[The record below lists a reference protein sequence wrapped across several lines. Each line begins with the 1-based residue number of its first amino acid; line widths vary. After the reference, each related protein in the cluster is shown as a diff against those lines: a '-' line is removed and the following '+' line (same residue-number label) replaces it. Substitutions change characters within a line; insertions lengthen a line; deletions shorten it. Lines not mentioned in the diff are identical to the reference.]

1 MSDIDKAFGNAVKAR
16 RLQLGLSQESLA
28 FRAGLHRTYIS
39 DLERGLKG
47 PTLRVVM
54 RLAYALDI
62 SAPDIVQ
69 MTEDHA
75 LKPNSLSA
83 LDEHNDAS

>member
-1 MSDIDKAFGNAVKAR
+1 MSNIDKAFGGAVKER

-47 PTLRVVM
+47 PSLRVVI
-54 RLAYALDI
+54 RLAYALDM
-62 SAPDIVQ
+62 SAPDLVQ
-69 MTEDHA
+69 ITEDHA
-75 LKPNSLSA
+75 LGFPSNKSRS
-83 LDEHNDAS
+83 

>member
-1 MSDIDKAFGNAVKAR
+1 MNDIDKAFGATVKAR

-47 PTLRVVM
+47 PSLRVVI
-54 RLAYALDI
+54 RLAYALDLP
-62 SAPDIVQ
+62 AADLVQ
-69 MTEDHA
+69 MTEDQA
-75 LKPNSLSA
+75 LESPSTTDN
-83 LDEHNDAS
+83 

>member
-1 MSDIDKAFGNAVKAR
+1 MSDIDKAFGIAVKTR
-16 RLQLGLSQESLA
+16 RTQLGISQESLA

-39 DLERGLKG
+39 DIERGLKR
-47 PTLRVVM
+47 PTLRVVL

-62 SAPDIVQ
+62 SAPDLVQ

-75 LKPNSLSA
+75 LKLG
-83 LDEHNDAS
+83 